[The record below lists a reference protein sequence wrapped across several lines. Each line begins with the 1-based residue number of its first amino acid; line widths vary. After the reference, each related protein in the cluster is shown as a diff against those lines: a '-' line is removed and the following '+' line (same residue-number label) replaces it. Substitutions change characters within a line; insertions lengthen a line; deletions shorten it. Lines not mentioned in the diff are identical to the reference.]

1 MPGVRLKQPPR
12 VMKTA
17 RALLA
22 IFTVILVAVA
32 TNASAQQAS
41 ASDSSAAPA
50 AAPAAAPD
58 EDTNNAELAKKL
70 SNPIAD
76 LVSLPFQFNWENGIG
91 PLDLTRYILN
101 IQPVMPFT
109 LNKKVN
115 MIVRVIA
122 PIVSQPA
129 PQVPGGV
136 AASGV
141 SDVLTSFFFSPS
153 KSAVIWGVGPVV
165 SVPSTTVPTLG
176 TEKWSAGP
184 TAVVLKQ
191 EGGLTYGALV
201 NQVWSFAGNASRE
214 DVSQMFLQPFVAYTT
229 SGAWTFTAQSE
240 STANWQ
246 IDGDGRWNVPINGLV
261 AKLSSFG
268 TFPASYQLGGGYFV
282 VHPDNGATWKI
293 RAAITILLPRKK

>member
-1 MPGVRLKQPPR
+1 ML
-12 VMKTA
+12 TL
-17 RALLA
+17 ALLA
-22 IFTVILVAVA
+22 GAGA
-32 TNASAQQAS
+32 ASAQQAS
-41 ASDSSAAPA
+41 ASDPA
-50 AAPAAAPD
+50 AASAAASAETD
-58 EDTNNAELAKKL
+58 NAELAKKL

-101 IQPVMPFT
+101 IQPVMPFS
-109 LNKKVN
+109 LNKDVN

-129 PQVPGGV
+129 PPVPGGV
-136 AASGV
+136 PASGV
-141 SDVLTSFFFSPS
+141 SDVLTSFFFAPTR
-153 KSAVIWGVGPVV
+153 SAVVWGIGPVV

-201 NQVWSFAGNASRE
+201 NQVWSFAGNVSRE
-214 DVSQMFLQPFVAYTT
+214 DVSQMFLQPFLAYTT
-229 SGAWTFTAQSE
+229 SNAWTFTAQSE
-240 STANWQ
+240 STADWE

-268 TFPASYQLGGGYFV
+268 SFPASYTL
-282 VHPDNGATWKI
+282 A
-293 RAAITILLPRKK
+293 AAISSSIPTTARRGRSAPPSPS

>member
-1 MPGVRLKQPPR
+1 
-12 VMKTA
+12 MKGPNV
-17 RALLA
+17 LLA
-22 IFTVILVAVA
+22 MLAIGLLAGTG
-32 TNASAQQAS
+32 TASAQQAS
-41 ASDSSAAPA
+41 ASDPA
-50 AAPAAAPD
+50 AASAAAPPPAAAEGTD
-58 EDTNNAELAKKL
+58 NAELAKKL

-101 IQPVMPFT
+101 IQPVMPFS
-109 LNKKVN
+109 LNKKTN

-129 PQVPGGV
+129 PPVPGGV

-141 SDVLTSFFFSPS
+141 SDVLTSFFFSPT
-153 KSAVIWGVGPVV
+153 KSAVVWGIGPVV

-201 NQVWSFAGNASRE
+201 NQIWSFAGNADRE

-229 SGAWTFTAQSE
+229 KDAWTYTIQSE
-240 STANWQ
+240 STGNWQ
-246 IDGDGRWNVPINGLV
+246 IDGDGRWNVPLNVLV
-261 AKLSSFG
+261 AKVSTFG

-293 RAAITILLPRKK
+293 RATITILMPHKK

>member
-1 MPGVRLKQPPR
+1 
-12 VMKTA
+12 MKSA
-17 RALLA
+17 FALCAVL
-22 IFTVILVAVA
+22 TVTGLSGAA
-32 TNASAQQAS
+32 TLSAQQTSADPAS
-41 ASDSSAAPA
+41 AGAAPQSSPPPETESSA
-50 AAPAAAPD
+50 D
-58 EDTNNAELAKKL
+58 LAKKL

-101 IQPVMPFT
+101 IQPVMPFS
-109 LNKKVN
+109 LNKSTN

-129 PQVPGGV
+129 PPVPGG
-136 AASGV
+136 APASGV
-141 SDVLTSFFFSPS
+141 SDVLTSFFFSPT
-153 KSAVIWGVGPVV
+153 KSALVWGIGPVV

-229 SGAWTFTAQSE
+229 QGAWTYTVQSE

-246 IDGDGRWNVPINGLV
+246 IDGDGRWNVPLNVLV
-261 AKLSSFG
+261 AKLSTFG
-268 TFPASYQLGGGYFV
+268 TFPASYLLGGGYFV

-293 RAAITILLPRKK
+293 RAAITILMPRKK

>member
-1 MPGVRLKQPPR
+1 
-12 VMKTA
+12 MKGATVLSA
-17 RALLA
+17 MLAIGLLA
-22 IFTVILVAVA
+22 GT
-32 TNASAQQAS
+32 ASAQRAS
-41 ASDSSAAPA
+41 ASDPA
-50 AAPAAAPD
+50 AASAAAPPPAAAEGTD
-58 EDTNNAELAKKL
+58 NAELAKKL

-101 IQPVMPFT
+101 IQPVMPFS
-109 LNKKVN
+109 LNPKTN

-129 PQVPGGV
+129 SPVPGGV

-141 SDVLTSFFFSPS
+141 SDVLASFFFSPT
-153 KSAVIWGVGPVV
+153 KSAVVWGIGPVV

-214 DVSQMFLQPFVAYTT
+214 DVSQLFLQPFVAYTT
-229 SGAWTFTAQSE
+229 KDAWTYTIQSE
-240 STANWQ
+240 STGNWE
-246 IDGDGRWNVPINGLV
+246 IDGDGRWNVPLNVLV
-261 AKLSSFG
+261 AKLSTFG
-268 TFPASYQLGGGYFV
+268 TFPASYLLGGGYFV

-293 RAAITILLPRKK
+293 RAAITILMPRKK

>member
-1 MPGVRLKQPPR
+1 
-12 VMKTA
+12 MKTA

>member
-1 MPGVRLKQPPR
+1 MPGVRLAQPLR

-22 IFTVILVAVA
+22 IFTVILLAVA

-101 IQPVMPFT
+101 IQPVMPFA

-129 PQVPGGV
+129 PQIPGGV

-165 SVPSTTVPTLG
+165 SVPSTTVPALG

>member
-1 MPGVRLKQPPR
+1 
-12 VMKTA
+12 MKGPNV
-17 RALLA
+17 LLA
-22 IFTVILVAVA
+22 MLAIGLLAGTG
-32 TNASAQQAS
+32 TTSAQQAG
-41 ASDSSAAPA
+41 ASDPA
-50 AAPAAAPD
+50 AASAAAPPPAAAEGTD
-58 EDTNNAELAKKL
+58 NAELAKKL

-101 IQPVMPFT
+101 IQPVMPFS
-109 LNKKVN
+109 LNTKTN

-129 PQVPGGV
+129 PPVPGGV
-136 AASGV
+136 PASGV
-141 SDVLTSFFFSPS
+141 SDVLTSFFFSPT
-153 KSAVIWGVGPVV
+153 KSAVVWGIGPVI

-201 NQVWSFAGNASRE
+201 NQIWSFAGNADRE

-229 SGAWTFTAQSE
+229 KDAWTYTIQSE
-240 STANWQ
+240 STGNWE
-246 IDGDGRWNVPINGLV
+246 IDGDGRWNIPLNVLV
-261 AKLSSFG
+261 AKVSTFG

-293 RAAITILLPRKK
+293 RATITILMPHKK

>member
-1 MPGVRLKQPPR
+1 
-12 VMKTA
+12 MKP
-17 RALLA
+17 ALALFILITVTVLA
-22 IFTVILVAVA
+22 GTTSAA
-32 TNASAQQAS
+32 AQQAT
-41 ASDSSAAPA
+41 ASDASTPA
-50 AAPAAAPD
+50 AAAAPPAAAEGTD
-58 EDTNNAELAKKL
+58 NAELAKKL

-101 IQPVMPFT
+101 IQPVMPFS
-109 LNKKVN
+109 LNKKTN

-129 PQVPGGV
+129 PPVPGGV

-141 SDVLTSFFFSPS
+141 SDVLTSFFFSPT
-153 KSAVIWGVGPVV
+153 KSAVVWGIGPVV

-229 SGAWTFTAQSE
+229 KDAWTYTIQSE
-240 STANWQ
+240 STGNWK

-261 AKLSSFG
+261 AKLSTFG

-293 RAAITILLPRKK
+293 RATITVLMPHKK

>member
-1 MPGVRLKQPPR
+1 
-12 VMKTA
+12 MKGATVLSA
-17 RALLA
+17 MLAIGLLA
-22 IFTVILVAVA
+22 GT
-32 TNASAQQAS
+32 ASAQRAS
-41 ASDSSAAPA
+41 ASDPA
-50 AAPAAAPD
+50 AASAAAPPPAAAEGTD
-58 EDTNNAELAKKL
+58 NAELAKKL

-101 IQPVMPFT
+101 IQPVMPFS
-109 LNKKVN
+109 LNPKTN

-129 PQVPGGV
+129 PLVPGGV

-141 SDVLTSFFFSPS
+141 SDVLASFFFSPT
-153 KSAVIWGVGPVV
+153 KSAVVWGIGPVV

-214 DVSQMFLQPFVAYTT
+214 DVSQLFLQPFVAYTT
-229 SGAWTFTAQSE
+229 KDAWTYTIQSE
-240 STANWQ
+240 STGNWE
-246 IDGDGRWNVPINGLV
+246 IDGDGRWNVPLNVLV
-261 AKLSSFG
+261 AKLSTFG
-268 TFPASYQLGGGYFV
+268 TFPASYLLGGGYFV

-293 RAAITILLPRKK
+293 RAAITILMPRKK

>member
-1 MPGVRLKQPPR
+1 MKR
-12 VMKTA
+12 VTVLSAMLA
-17 RALLA
+17 IGLLA
-22 IFTVILVAVA
+22 GTG
-32 TNASAQQAS
+32 TASAQQAS
-41 ASDSSAAPA
+41 ASDPA
-50 AAPAAAPD
+50 AASAAAPPPAAAEETD
-58 EDTNNAELAKKL
+58 SAELAKKL

-101 IQPVMPFT
+101 IQPVMLFS
-109 LNKKVN
+109 LNTKTN

-129 PQVPGGV
+129 PPVPGGV

-141 SDVLTSFFFSPS
+141 SDVLTSFFFSPTRS
-153 KSAVIWGVGPVV
+153 GVVWGIGPVV

-214 DVSQMFLQPFVAYTT
+214 DVSQMFLQPFLAYTT
-229 SGAWTFTAQSE
+229 KDAWTYTIQSE
-240 STANWQ
+240 STGNWQ
-246 IDGDGRWNVPINGLV
+246 IDGDGRWNVPINLAV
-261 AKLSSFG
+261 AKLSTFG

-293 RAAITILLPRKK
+293 RAAITILMPRKK

>member
-1 MPGVRLKQPPR
+1 
-12 VMKTA
+12 MKTA

-32 TNASAQQAS
+32 TNASAHQAS

>member
-1 MPGVRLKQPPR
+1 
-12 VMKTA
+12 
-17 RALLA
+17 
-22 IFTVILVAVA
+22 
-32 TNASAQQAS
+32 
-41 ASDSSAAPA
+41 
-50 AAPAAAPD
+50 
-58 EDTNNAELAKKL
+58 
-70 SNPIAD
+70 
-76 LVSLPFQFNWENGIG
+76 
-91 PLDLTRYILN
+91 
-101 IQPVMPFT
+101 MPFA
-109 LNKKVN
+109 LSDRLN

-129 PQVPGGV
+129 PVAGGV

-141 SDVLTSFFFSPS
+141 SDVLTSFFFSPT
-153 KSAVIWGVGPVV
+153 KSALVWGIGPVV

-201 NQVWSFAGNASRE
+201 NQVWSFAGNVSRE

-229 SGAWTFTAQSE
+229 QGAWTYTVQSE

-246 IDGDGRWNVPINGLV
+246 IDGDGRWNVPLNVLV
-261 AKLSSFG
+261 AKLSTFG
-268 TFPASYQLGGGYFV
+268 TFPASYLLGGGYFV

>member
-1 MPGVRLKQPPR
+1 MPGVRLAQPPR

-229 SGAWTFTAQSE
+229 SGAWTLTAQSE

>member
-1 MPGVRLKQPPR
+1 
-12 VMKTA
+12 MKGPNV
-17 RALLA
+17 LLA
-22 IFTVILVAVA
+22 MLAIGLLAGTG
-32 TNASAQQAS
+32 TASAQQAS
-41 ASDSSAAPA
+41 ASDPA
-50 AAPAAAPD
+50 AASAAAPPPAAAEGTD
-58 EDTNNAELAKKL
+58 NAELAKKL

-101 IQPVMPFT
+101 IQPVMPFS
-109 LNKKVN
+109 LNKKTN

-129 PQVPGGV
+129 PPVPGGV

-141 SDVLTSFFFSPS
+141 SDVLTSFFFSPV
-153 KSAVIWGVGPVV
+153 KSAVVWGIGPVV

-201 NQVWSFAGNASRE
+201 NQIWSFAGNADRE

-229 SGAWTFTAQSE
+229 KDAWTYTIQSE
-240 STANWQ
+240 STGNWQ
-246 IDGDGRWNVPINGLV
+246 IDGDGRWNIPLNVLV
-261 AKLSSFG
+261 AKVSTFG

-293 RAAITILLPRKK
+293 RATITILMPHKK

>member
-1 MPGVRLKQPPR
+1 
-12 VMKTA
+12 
-17 RALLA
+17 
-22 IFTVILVAVA
+22 
-32 TNASAQQAS
+32 
-41 ASDSSAAPA
+41 
-50 AAPAAAPD
+50 
-58 EDTNNAELAKKL
+58 
-70 SNPIAD
+70 
-76 LVSLPFQFNWENGIG
+76 
-91 PLDLTRYILN
+91 
-101 IQPVMPFT
+101 
-109 LNKKVN
+109 

>member
-1 MPGVRLKQPPR
+1 
-12 VMKTA
+12 MKTA
-17 RALLA
+17 RVLLLA
-22 IFTVILVAVA
+22 IVTVILLAVA
-32 TNASAQQAS
+32 TSASAQPAS

-50 AAPAAAPD
+50 ATPAAAPD

-101 IQPVMPFT
+101 IQPVMPFA

-129 PQVPGGV
+129 PQIPGGV

-165 SVPSTTVPTLG
+165 SVPSTTVPALG

-191 EGGLTYGALV
+191 KGGLTVGALA
-201 NQVWSFAGNASRE
+201 NQVWSFAGNVTRE
-214 DVSQMFLQPFVAYTT
+214 DVSQMFLQPFVSYTT

-246 IDGDGRWNVPINGLV
+246 IDGDGRWNVPINGTV

-268 TFPASYQLGGGYFV
+268 TVPASYQLGGGYFV

>member
-1 MPGVRLKQPPR
+1 
-12 VMKTA
+12 MKGATVLSA
-17 RALLA
+17 MLAIGLLA
-22 IFTVILVAVA
+22 GT
-32 TNASAQQAS
+32 ASAQRAS
-41 ASDSSAAPA
+41 ASDPA
-50 AAPAAAPD
+50 AASAAAPPPAAAEGTD
-58 EDTNNAELAKKL
+58 NAELAKKL

-101 IQPVMPFT
+101 IQPVMPFS
-109 LNKKVN
+109 LNPKTN

-129 PQVPGGV
+129 PPVPGGV

-141 SDVLTSFFFSPS
+141 SDVLASFFFSPT
-153 KSAVIWGVGPVV
+153 KSAVVWGIGPVV

-214 DVSQMFLQPFVAYTT
+214 DVSQLFLQPFVAYTT
-229 SGAWTFTAQSE
+229 KDAWTYTIQSE
-240 STANWQ
+240 STGNWK

-261 AKLSSFG
+261 AKLATFG

-293 RAAITILLPRKK
+293 RAAITILMPRKK